1 MPKIVDHDVQRQRFC
16 EAAMRLIARDGME
29 GVTMRAVAAEA
40 ELSYGSLF
48 HYFDSKDALLT
59 YAIRHLMDKQSNRVN
74 EFSSRLTGLRSIEEL
89 LCDDAVVDNSSR
101 DGWLVWV
108 AFLYKAALHQEFA
121 EMNIGLIRG
130 WLDRIEAELE
140 IARDAGEVAADI
152 DIAAEAMALW
162 VFSSGLGQS
171 GLLHPDWLPPKRQK
185 QMIRTYLQR
194 LRKS

>member
-1 MPKIVDHDVQRQRFC
+1 MPKIVDHDAQRQRFC